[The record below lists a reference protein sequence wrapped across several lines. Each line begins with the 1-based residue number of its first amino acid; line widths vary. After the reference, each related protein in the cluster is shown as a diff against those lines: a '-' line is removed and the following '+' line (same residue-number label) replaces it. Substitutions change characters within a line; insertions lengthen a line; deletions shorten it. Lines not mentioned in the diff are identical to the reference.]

1 MIALRAGTVTAGRS
15 DFTHLYPRLTAP
27 YTARPYPHRPLLA
40 GCPRSPPSKSACLEP
55 PMNYPR
61 LLLSI
66 LLLKATLAQ
75 ASPFRIADI
84 RVNGL
89 QRVSA
94 GSVFGALPLNVG
106 DQADDRRL
114 VDSTRSLFKTGFFQD
129 IQLSRD
135 GNVLIINVVERP
147 SVSSIE
153 IEGNKAISTEDLM
166 KGLKQSGLAEGE
178 IFQRATLEGVRNEL
192 QRQYVAQGR
201 YSAEVDA
208 EVVPQPRNRVA
219 LKIKINEGTVAAI
232 QHINIVGNNV
242 FDDETLGQLF
252 ELKTTNWLSFFKN
265 DDKYAREKLSGDLE
279 RLRSYYLDRGYI
291 NMDIASTQVS
301 ITPDKK
307 HVYITVNINEGEK
320 YTVRDVKLSGDL
332 KVPEDQVKSLLL
344 VQPGQVFSRKVMTTT
359 SELITRR
366 LGNEGYTFANVNGV
380 PQPNDQD
387 HTVDIMFVVDP
398 GKRAYV
404 NRINY
409 RGNTKTEDEVLRR
422 EMRQMEG
429 GWASTYLI
437 DQSKTR
443 LERLGFFK
451 EVNVET
457 PQVPGT
463 DDQVDVNY
471 SVEEQASGS
480 ITASVGFA
488 QSAGL
493 ILGGSISQSNFLGT
507 GNKVS
512 IGLTRSEYQTK
523 YNFGFVDP
531 YFTAD
536 GVSLGYNLFYNT
548 TDYSDYYDDG
558 VSYYAINSYGAGV
571 SFGYPINETSRL
583 TYGLTLQHDDI
594 SPGTYSADEIYDFI
608 SREGKSFNN
617 LKASIGWSESTLNKG
632 VLATRGHSQSL
643 TLMATTPGSDLSF
656 YKLDYDGQAFLPVTS
671 NTTLRLH
678 TNLGYGNGYGSTDG
692 LPFYE
697 SYTAGGQGS
706 VRGFKDG
713 TLGPRSTPATGAYSS
728 AGQAY
733 YSDRDTDVLGG
744 NILITGGAEY
754 LFPLPFVKDQSQLRS
769 SVFVDAGNVYA
780 DTCYLSTTQGCGS
793 VDLAQMAVS
802 LGVGV
807 TWYSPMGPLSFS
819 LATPLKKPDNAETQ
833 VFQFSLGQ
841 TF

>member
-1 MIALRAGTVTAGRS
+1 M
-15 DFTHLYPRLTAP
+15 
-27 YTARPYPHRPLLA
+27 
-40 GCPRSPPSKSACLEP
+40 K
-55 PMNYPR
+55 R
-61 LLLSI
+61 LLLP
-66 LLLKATLAQ
+66 AV
-75 ASPFRIADI
+75 IAALMIAEVHAESFTISDI

-106 DQADDRRL
+106 EAADDRTL
-114 VDSTRSLFKTGFFQD
+114 VEATRELFKTGFFQD
-129 IQLSRD
+129 IQLGRD
-135 GNVLIINVVERP
+135 GDVLVITVVERP
-147 SVSSIE
+147 SISSIE
-153 IEGNKAISTEDLM
+153 IEGNKAISTDDLL
-166 KGLKQSGLAEGE
+166 KGLNQSGLAEGE

-201 YSAEVDA
+201 YSAEIDA
-208 EVVPQPRNRVA
+208 EVIPQPRNRVA
-219 LKIKINEGTVAAI
+219 LKINVNEGTVAAI
-232 QHINIVGNNV
+232 QHINVVGNKV
-242 FDDETLGQLF
+242 FSDEEMTDLF

-291 NMDIASTQVS
+291 NMDITSTQVS

-307 HVYITVNINEGEK
+307 HVYITVNIDEGEK

-332 KVPEDQVKSLLL
+332 KVPEEDVRALLL
-344 VQPGQVFSRKVMTTT
+344 VKEGQVFSRKVMTTT

-380 PQPNDQD
+380 PQPNDED
-387 HTVDIMFVVDP
+387 HTVDIMFVIDP

-404 NRINY
+404 NRINF

-437 DQSKTR
+437 DQSKVR

-488 QSAGL
+488 QNAGL
-493 ILGGSISQSNFLGT
+493 ILGGSITQNNFLGT

-512 IGLTRSEYQTK
+512 LGLTRSEYQSR

-531 YFTAD
+531 YWTED
-536 GVSLGYNLFYNT
+536 GVSLGYNAFYRT
-548 TDYSDYYDDG
+548 TDYDELDVD
-558 VSYYAINSYGAGV
+558 VSSYSVDSLGAGV
-571 SFGYPINETSRL
+571 SIGYPISETARL
-583 TYGLTLQHDDI
+583 TYGLTVQQ
-594 SPGTYSADEIYDFI
+594 DEINSGRYTVDEIFDFMD
-608 SREGKSFNN
+608 REGDKFVNF
-617 LKASIGWSESTLNKG
+617 KASVGWSESTLNRG
-632 VLATRGHSQSL
+632 VLANRGHSQSL
-643 TLMATTPGSDLSF
+643 VFETTVPGSDLSF
-656 YKLDYDGQAFLPVTS
+656 YKLDYRGQVFKQLSDTY
-671 NTTLRLH
+671 TMRFH
-678 TNLGYGNGYGSTDG
+678 TQLGYGDAYGSTEE

-697 SYTAGGQGS
+697 NYYAGGFNS
-706 VRGFKDG
+706 VRGFEDSS
-713 TLGPRSTPATGAYSS
+713 LGPRSTPSVVRNAQGEIVYGVAD
-728 AGQAY
+728 
-733 YSDRDTDVLGG
+733 DRGRYTDPDQDPLPFGG
-744 NILITGGAEY
+744 NVLIQGGAEL
-754 LFPLPFVKDQSQLRS
+754 LFPLPFVKDQRSLRTSLFWDVGNVFDTNCTSTQKDNSNSCDISFSNLAS
-769 SVFVDAGNVYA
+769 SV
-780 DTCYLSTTQGCGS
+780 
-793 VDLAQMAVS
+793 
-802 LGVGV
+802 GVGV
-807 TWYSPMGPLSFS
+807 TWITALGPLSFS
-819 LATPLKKPDNAETQ
+819 LAMPVKKPDDADTQ

>member
-1 MIALRAGTVTAGRS
+1 
-15 DFTHLYPRLTAP
+15 
-27 YTARPYPHRPLLA
+27 
-40 GCPRSPPSKSACLEP
+40 
-55 PMNYPR
+55 MNYPR

-66 LLLKATLAQ
+66 LLLKATLTQ

-571 SFGYPINETSRL
+571 SFGYPINKTSRL

-819 LATPLKKPDNAETQ
+819 LAAPLKKPDNAETQ

>member
-1 MIALRAGTVTAGRS
+1 M
-15 DFTHLYPRLTAP
+15 
-27 YTARPYPHRPLLA
+27 
-40 GCPRSPPSKSACLEP
+40 K
-55 PMNYPR
+55 R
-61 LLLSI
+61 LLLTAV
-66 LLLKATLAQ
+66 LTVLM
-75 ASPFRIADI
+75 IAEVHAESFTISDI

-106 DQADDRRL
+106 EQADDRRL
-114 VDSTRSLFKTGFFQD
+114 VESTRALFKTGFFQD
-129 IQLSRD
+129 IQLGRE
-135 GNVLIINVVERP
+135 GNVLVITVVERP
-147 SVSSIE
+147 SVASID
-153 IEGNKAISTEDLM
+153 IEGNKAISTDDLM

-201 YSAEVDA
+201 YSAEVET
-208 EVVPQPRNRVA
+208 EVVPEPRNRVG

-232 QHINIVGNNV
+232 QHINVVGNSV
-242 FDDETLGQLF
+242 FKDEDLIDLF

-307 HVYITVNINEGEK
+307 SVYITVNVTEGQK
-320 YTVRDVKLSGDL
+320 YKVRDVKLSGDL

-344 VQPGQVFSRKVMTTT
+344 VEKGQVFSRKLMTTT

-366 LGNEGYTFANVNGV
+366 LGNDGYTFANVNGV
-380 PQPNDQD
+380 PTPHDDD
-387 HTVDIMFVVDP
+387 HTVDITFVVDP

-404 NRINY
+404 NRINF
-409 RGNTKTEDEVLRR
+409 RGNTKSADEVLRR

-457 PQVPGT
+457 PAVPGV

-471 SVEEQASGS
+471 AVEEQASGS

-493 ILGGSISQSNFLGT
+493 ILGGSITQNNFLGT

-512 IGLTRSEYQTK
+512 IGLTRSQYQSR
-523 YNFGFVDP
+523 YNFGYVDP
-531 YFTAD
+531 YWTPD
-536 GVSLGYNLFYNT
+536 GVSLGYNVFYRT
-548 TDYSDYYDDG
+548 TDYSQLD
-558 VSYYAINSYGAGV
+558 VSVASYAVDSLGAGV
-571 SFGYPINETSRL
+571 SVGYPINETSRL
-583 TYGLTLQHDDI
+583 TFGLTAQQDKI
-594 SPGTYSADEIYDFI
+594 QTGQYTVDEI
-608 SREGKSFNN
+608 FNFVN
-617 LKASIGWSESTLNKG
+617 TQGDEFLNYKASLGWSESTLNKG

-643 TLMATTPGSDLSF
+643 TLESTIPGSDLLF
-656 YKLDYDGQAFLPVTS
+656 FKLDYRGQVFQPLTD
-671 NTTLRLH
+671 NYTMRFH
-678 TNLGYGNGYGSTDG
+678 TELGYGDGYGSTNG

-697 SYTAGGQGS
+697 NYYAGGFNS
-706 VRGFKDG
+706 VRGFKDS
-713 TLGPRSTPATGAYSS
+713 TLGPRGTPSRGVDVTGNVGTIADTSTS
-728 AGQAY
+728 A
-733 YSDRDTDVLGG
+733 LPFGG
-744 NILITGGAEY
+744 NVLIQGGAEL
-754 LFPLPFVKDQSQLRS
+754 LFPLPFVKDQRSLRTSVFWDVGNVFDSSCQQVRNTNGTLSQTQCNDISFSNLAS
-769 SVFVDAGNVYA
+769 SV
-780 DTCYLSTTQGCGS
+780 
-793 VDLAQMAVS
+793 
-802 LGVGV
+802 GVGV
-807 TWYSPMGPLSFS
+807 TWVTALGPLSFA
-819 LATPLKKPDNAETQ
+819 LAMPIKEPNNAETQ

>member
-1 MIALRAGTVTAGRS
+1 M
-15 DFTHLYPRLTAP
+15 
-27 YTARPYPHRPLLA
+27 
-40 GCPRSPPSKSACLEP
+40 K
-55 PMNYPR
+55 R
-61 LLLSI
+61 LLLPVV
-66 LLLKATLAQ
+66 LA
-75 ASPFRIADI
+75 ALMIAEVHAESFTISDI

-106 DQADDRRL
+106 EQADDRQL
-114 VDSTRSLFKTGFFQD
+114 VEATRALFKTGFFQD
-129 IQLSRD
+129 IQLGRD
-135 GNVLIINVVERP
+135 GNVLVITVVERP
-147 SVSSIE
+147 SISSIE
-153 IEGNKAISTEDLM
+153 IEGNKAITSEDLL
-166 KGLKQSGLAEGE
+166 KGLNQSGLSEGE

-201 YSAEVDA
+201 YSAEIET
-208 EVVPQPRNRVA
+208 EVIPQPRNRVA
-219 LKIKINEGTVAAI
+219 LKVNINEGTVAAI
-232 QHINIVGNNV
+232 QHINVVGNSV
-242 FDDETLGQLF
+242 FADEDLIDLF

-291 NMDIASTQVS
+291 NMDISSTQVS

-307 HVYITVNINEGEK
+307 HVYITVNVDEGQK
-320 YTVRDVKLSGDL
+320 YSVREVKLSGDL
-332 KVPEDQVKSLLL
+332 KVPEEEVKKLLL
-344 VQPGQVFSRKVMTTT
+344 VKEGQVFSRKVMTTT

-380 PQPNDQD
+380 PQAHDED
-387 HTVDIMFVVDP
+387 HTVSITFVVNP

-404 NRINY
+404 NRINF
-409 RGNTKTEDEVLRR
+409 RGNTKSEDEVLRR

-488 QSAGL
+488 QNAGL
-493 ILGGSISQSNFLGT
+493 ILGGSISQNNFLGT

-512 IGLTRSEYQTK
+512 VGLTRSEYQTR

-531 YFTAD
+531 YWTVD
-536 GVSLGYNLFYNT
+536 GVSLGYNAFYRT
-548 TDYSDYYDDG
+548 TDYDELDTDVSSYAVDSLGGG
-558 VSYYAINSYGAGV
+558 VSV
-571 SFGYPINETSRL
+571 GYPISETSRL
-583 TYGLTLQHDDI
+583 TFGLTAQQ
-594 SPGTYSADEIYDFI
+594 DEISTGVYTVDEIF
-608 SREGKSFNN
+608 SFLEQEGDSYLNF
-617 LKASIGWSESTLNKG
+617 KASAGWSESTLNRG
-632 VLATRGHSQSL
+632 VLANRGHSQSL
-643 TLMATTPGSDLSF
+643 VLESTLPGSDLSF
-656 YKLDYDGQAFLPVTS
+656 FKLDYRGQLFQPLTKS
-671 NTTLRLH
+671 TTMRFH
-678 TNLGYGNGYGSTDG
+678 TELGYGDSYGSTSG

-697 SYTAGGQGS
+697 NYYAGGFNS
-706 VRGFKDG
+706 VRGFEDSS
-713 TLGPRSTPATGAYSS
+713 LGPRSTPSLGVGVTGNQGTLADPD
-728 AGQAY
+728 Q
-733 YSDRDTDVLGG
+733 DPLPFGG
-744 NILITGGAEY
+744 NVLVQGGVEL
-754 LFPLPFVKDQSQLRS
+754 LFPLPFVKDQRSLRTSLFWDVGNVFDTNCSATQKSRGDSGCDLGVDGLAS
-769 SVFVDAGNVYA
+769 SV
-780 DTCYLSTTQGCGS
+780 
-793 VDLAQMAVS
+793 
-802 LGVGV
+802 GVGL
-807 TWYSPMGPLSFS
+807 TWITALGPLSFS
-819 LATPLKKPDNAETQ
+819 LAMPVKKPDDADTQ

>member
-1 MIALRAGTVTAGRS
+1 M
-15 DFTHLYPRLTAP
+15 
-27 YTARPYPHRPLLA
+27 
-40 GCPRSPPSKSACLEP
+40 K
-55 PMNYPR
+55 R
-61 LLLSI
+61 LLLTAV
-66 LLLKATLAQ
+66 LTVLM
-75 ASPFRIADI
+75 IAEVHAESFTISDI

-106 DQADDRRL
+106 EQADDRRL
-114 VDSTRSLFKTGFFQD
+114 VESTRALFKTGFFQD
-129 IQLSRD
+129 IQLGRE
-135 GNVLIINVVERP
+135 GNVLVITVVERP
-147 SVSSIE
+147 SVASIQ

-201 YSAEVDA
+201 YSATVETEVI
-208 EVVPQPRNRVA
+208 PQPRNRVG
-219 LKIKINEGTVAAI
+219 LKVNINEGTVAAI
-232 QHINIVGNNV
+232 QHINVVGNTK
-242 FDDETLGQLF
+242 FADDDLIDLF

-307 HVYITVNINEGEK
+307 HVYITVNVNEGEK

-344 VQPGQVFSRKVMTTT
+344 VQKDQVFSRKLMTTT

-380 PQPNDQD
+380 PTPHDED
-387 HTVDIMFVVDP
+387 HTVDITFVVDP

-404 NRINY
+404 NRINF
-409 RGNTKTEDEVLRR
+409 RGNTKSADEVLRR

-437 DQSKTR
+437 DQSKAR

-457 PQVPGT
+457 PAVPGV

-471 SVEEQASGS
+471 AVEEQASGS

-493 ILGGSISQSNFLGT
+493 ILGGSITQNNFLGT

-512 IGLTRSEYQTK
+512 IGLTRSEYQSR
-523 YNFGFVDP
+523 YNFGYVDP
-531 YFTAD
+531 YWTAD
-536 GVSLGYNLFYNT
+536 GVSLGYNAFYRT
-548 TDYSDYYDDG
+548 TDYKDLNVDVAS
-558 VSYYAINSYGAGV
+558 YAIDSLGAGV
-571 SFGYPINETSRL
+571 NIGYPISETSRL
-583 TYGLTLQHDDI
+583 TFGFTAQQDKIKTGVYT
-594 SPGTYSADEIYDFI
+594 TDEIFDFVR
-608 SREGKSFNN
+608 REGDQFLNF
-617 LKASIGWSESTLNKG
+617 KASVGWSESTLNKG

-643 TLMATTPGSDLSF
+643 TAEATTPGSDLSF
-656 YKLDYDGQAFLPVTS
+656 FKLDYRGQLFQPLSDNYTV
-671 NTTLRLH
+671 RLH
-678 TNLGYGNGYGSTDG
+678 TELGYGDGYGSTSG

-697 SYTAGGQGS
+697 NYYAGGFNS
-706 VRGFKDG
+706 VRGFKDS
-713 TLGPRSTPATGAYSS
+713 TLGPRGTPSR
-728 AGQAY
+728 GQAVTGNQGTLPD
-733 YSDRDTDVLGG
+733 SNNDALAFGG
-744 NILITGGAEY
+744 NVLIQGGAEL
-754 LFPLPFVKDQSQLRS
+754 LFPLPFVKDQRSLRTSVFWDVGNVFDSKCQQITNPSGVKSQTECNDISLSNLAS
-769 SVFVDAGNVYA
+769 SV
-780 DTCYLSTTQGCGS
+780 
-793 VDLAQMAVS
+793 
-802 LGVGV
+802 GVGV
-807 TWYSPMGPLSFS
+807 TWVTALGPLSFA
-819 LATPLKKPDNAETQ
+819 LAMPIKKPDNAETQ
-833 VFQFSLGQ
+833 IFQFSLGQ